1 MVKEIWRPASK
12 GSHSVA
18 IADLPALNAADYEY
32 LFVQILEGVAHGWQ
46 QPRVV
51 KFFAKLKHR
60 IPKAQWLA
68 WLETYGN
75 QILESANPSED
86 LARRMIQLG
95 ELDCGEITE
104 LSGEYGQRILGKIYG
119 GYTEEIFPAL
129 EGADG
134 IEIGYIP
141 ELSDFGL
148 GELSFEPIDESYEN
162 DFAQAELE
170 PLLEM
175 PLPEPEQPVAS
186 FDSSPMVSD
195 RPLAIGETASSEQ
208 SRFRVTPEPEAIS
221 RPPIPNNTPHPL
233 ERRSTSPPGWNDDAA
248 SLPTFGEVPPELRL
262 SNRKTAAPPPPPPSG
277 FFDAPAPMEE
287 TLEQSDDTV
296 EERQI
301 SLEEFEVMLR
311 SDPELVQ
318 QIAQQ
323 LGLETT
329 DPQVVVDAVTAQ
341 MKQQMQDSQQS

>member
-129 EGADG
+129 EGADE

-148 GELSFEPIDESYEN
+148 GELSFEPIGESYEN
-162 DFAQAELE
+162 DFAQIEPE
-170 PLLEM
+170 PLLEL
-175 PLPEPEQPVAS
+175 PLPEPEQP
-186 FDSSPMVSD
+186 
-195 RPLAIGETASSEQ
+195 IGSEPV
-208 SRFRVTPEPEAIS
+208 FTP
-221 RPPIPNNTPHPL
+221 PPVVPNSAPHPL

-262 SNRKTAAPPPPPPSG
+262 SNRKSVAPPPPPPSG

-287 TLEQSDDTV
+287 TLEQSDDAV

-301 SLEEFEVMLR
+301 SLEEFEIMLR